1 MTSAKVASR
10 PSRERERIWP
20 PRAARAIER
29 SVISPEARVPL
40 KQQFLSK
47 ALTLLQ
53 DPRVAKVLQ
62 DPRVMSGIMGAMKL
76 QSDVKRSVEER
87 VQRVV
92 KSLHLASESE
102 VQELQRAVARLE
114 RELERTRNQ
123 RREPPEGRTVS

>member
-1 MTSAKVASR
+1 
-10 PSRERERIWP
+10 
-20 PRAARAIER
+20 
-29 SVISPEARVPL
+29 VPL
-40 KQQFLSK
+40 KQQFLNK

-62 DPRVMSGIMGAMKL
+62 DPRVMSGIMGAIKL
-76 QSDVKRSVEER
+76 QADVKKNLQDG

-114 RELERTRNQ
+114 REVERARSP
-123 RREPPEGRTVS
+123 RREPPEGRTVL

>member
-1 MTSAKVASR
+1 
-10 PSRERERIWP
+10 
-20 PRAARAIER
+20 
-29 SVISPEARVPL
+29 VPL
-40 KQQFLSK
+40 KQQFLNK

-53 DPRVAKVLQ
+53 DPRVSKLLQ
-62 DPRVMSGIMGAMKL
+62 DPRVMSGIVGAMKL
-76 QSDVKRSVEER
+76 QSDVKRSVEAR

>member
-1 MTSAKVASR
+1 
-10 PSRERERIWP
+10 
-20 PRAARAIER
+20 
-29 SVISPEARVPL
+29 
-40 KQQFLSK
+40 
-47 ALTLLQ
+47 
-53 DPRVAKVLQ
+53 
-62 DPRVMSGIMGAMKL
+62 
-76 QSDVKRSVEER
+76 VEER

>member
-1 MTSAKVASR
+1 
-10 PSRERERIWP
+10 
-20 PRAARAIER
+20 
-29 SVISPEARVPL
+29 VPL
-40 KQQFLSK
+40 KQQFMNK

-53 DPRVAKVLQ
+53 DPRVAKMLQ

-76 QSDVKRSVEER
+76 QADVKKNLQDR

-114 RELERTRNQ
+114 RELERARSQ
-123 RREPPEGRTVS
+123 RREPPEGRTVL